1 MHIPSKDGLLHN
13 HEHEAC
19 TQIFVMQYRVYKDT
33 ACVWRKVFGGTK
45 ENVLKARLDTQIKTF
60 EVKGNNKRK
69 ILGLLFALSLSHSLW
84 PTL

>member
-33 ACVWRKVFGGTK
+33 ACVWSK
-45 ENVLKARLDTQIKTF
+45 E
-60 EVKGNNKRK
+60 
-69 ILGLLFALSLSHSLW
+69 
-84 PTL
+84 